1 MTGSLQAAGE
11 EAPLAPDTTGT
22 RAATITDHIFRNPVL
37 GPLGALIILIIGFS
51 IFTENFLSVDNTSL
65 ILQQSVVVGT
75 LALGQTIIILTGGID
90 LANGA
95 IMVLGSLVI
104 AKLALGDTGAA
115 QLPPLLAGFVLCG
128 ALGLIS
134 GLLIAR
140 LRLPPFIVTL
150 GMLTVVQAISRL
162 YSKETI
168 LVENGPLT
176 FLSKGGYLFGQF
188 QINLGVVVVLI
199 SAGVL
204 HCLAVLHFSLTRPS
218 WGRHV
223 YAVGNNDLAAKR
235 TGINVQRVLL
245 SVYVL
250 AGLLYALAA
259 LQAFG
264 RSPATSANAF
274 PTANLDTITAVVI
287 GGTSLFGGRG
297 TVLGR
302 YLGALIVLVLQ
313 SGLTQAGIDP
323 LYQNIVTGVLVI
335 AAVALDSI
343 TRRKAR

>member
-1 MTGSLQAAGE
+1 MASEVKTAEE
-11 EAPLAPDTTGT
+11 EAPAPPDTTGT

-37 GPLGALIILIIGFS
+37 GPLGALLILIIAFS
-51 IFTENFLSVDNTSL
+51 IFTDNFLSVDNTSL

-95 IMVLGSLVI
+95 IMVLGTLVI
-104 AKLALGDTGAA
+104 AKFAAEGNQLIALI
-115 QLPPLLAGFVLCG
+115 AGFALCG
-128 ALGLIS
+128 MLGLIS
-134 GLLIAR
+134 GLLISR

-150 GMLTVVQAISRL
+150 GMLTIVQAISRL
-162 YSKETI
+162 YTKETL
-168 LVENGPLT
+168 LVDDGPLT
-176 FLSKGGYLFGQF
+176 VLHKGGYLFGQF
-188 QINLGVVVVLI
+188 QITYGVAVVLI
-199 SAGVL
+199 SV
-204 HCLAVLHFSLTRPS
+204 AVLHYTLTRTS

-264 RSPATSANAF
+264 RSPATSPNAF

-297 TVLGR
+297 AVIGSLI
-302 YLGALIVLVLQ
+302 GALIVQVFDNGLALAGVDPNYQVL
-313 SGLTQAGIDP
+313 A
-323 LYQNIVTGVLVI
+323 VGVLVI
-335 AAVALDSI
+335 VAVAADQWIRSV
-343 TRRKAR
+343 KS

>member
-1 MTGSLQAAGE
+1 MTGSLQAAEE
-11 EAPLAPDTTGT
+11 EAPAAPDTSGT
-22 RAATITDHIFRNPVL
+22 RAATITDRIFRNPVL
-37 GPLGALIILIIGFS
+37 GPLGALIVLIIAFS
-51 IFTENFLSVDNTSL
+51 ILTQNFLSVDNTSL

-95 IMVLGSLVI
+95 IMVLASLVI
-104 AKLALGDTGAA
+104 AKLAAGGVGQQWPAMFVGLLLCALLGA
-115 QLPPLLAGFVLCG
+115 
-128 ALGLIS
+128 IS
-134 GLLIAR
+134 GLLVSR
-140 LRLPPFIVTL
+140 LGLPPFIVTL
-150 GMLTVVQAISRL
+150 GLLTILQATSRL
-162 YSKETI
+162 YTKQTL
-168 LVENGPLT
+168 LVDEGPLT

-188 QINLGVVVVLI
+188 QITIGVVVVLL
-199 SAGVL
+199 SV
-204 HCLAVLHFSLTRPS
+204 AVLHFSLTRTS

-235 TGINVQRVLL
+235 TGINVRRVLL

-264 RSPATSANAF
+264 RSPATSPNAF

-297 TVLGR
+297 TVLGS

-335 AAVALDSI
+335 AAVALDAI

>member
-1 MTGSLQAAGE
+1 MSGSVTTE
-11 EAPLAPDTTGT
+11 ETEAPAPPDTTGT

-37 GPLGALIILIIGFS
+37 GPLGALIILVIAFS
-51 IFTENFLSVDNTSL
+51 IFTDNFLSVDNTSL

-95 IMVLGSLVI
+95 IMVLGTLVI
-104 AKLALGDTGAA
+104 AKLASDGNQIVALI
-115 QLPPLLAGFVLCG
+115 AGFALCG
-128 ALGLIS
+128 LLGLIS
-134 GLLIAR
+134 GSIISR
-140 LRLPPFIVTL
+140 LGLPPFIVTL
-150 GMLTVVQAISRL
+150 GLLTILQATSRL
-162 YSKETI
+162 YTKETI
-168 LVENGPLT
+168 LVDDGPLT
-176 FLSKGGYLFGQF
+176 FLHNGGYLFGQF
-188 QINLGVVVVLI
+188 QITVGVIVVLI
-199 SAGVL
+199 SV
-204 HCLAVLHFSLTRPS
+204 AVLHYSLTRTA

-235 TGINVQRVLL
+235 TGINVRRVLL

-264 RSPATSANAF
+264 RSPATSPNAF

-297 TVLGR
+297 TVLGS

-335 AAVALDSI
+335 AAVALDAV

>member
-1 MTGSLQAAGE
+1 MTGSLKTAEE
-11 EAPLAPDTTGT
+11 EAPEAPDTSGT
-22 RAATITDHIFRNPVL
+22 RAATITDRIYRNPVL
-37 GPLGALIILIIGFS
+37 GPLGALVILIIAFS
-51 IFTENFLSVDNTSL
+51 ILTENFLSVDNTSL

-95 IMVLGSLVI
+95 IMVLSSLVI
-104 AKLALGDTGAA
+104 AQLAMDMGQWPAMFVGLLLCALLGA
-115 QLPPLLAGFVLCG
+115 
-128 ALGLIS
+128 IS
-134 GLLIAR
+134 GLLVSR

-150 GMLTVVQAISRL
+150 GMLTILQAASRL
-162 YSKETI
+162 YTKETL
-168 LVENGPLT
+168 LVDEGPLT

-188 QINLGVVVVLI
+188 QITVGVVVVLL
-199 SAGVL
+199 SV
-204 HCLAVLHFSLTRPS
+204 AVLHFALTRTS

-250 AGLLYALAA
+250 AGVLYFLAA

-264 RSPATSANAF
+264 RSPATSPNAF

-297 TVLGR
+297 TVLGS

>member
-1 MTGSLQAAGE
+1 MTRSLPAEE
-11 EAPLAPDTTGT
+11 EAEAPPAPDTSGT
-22 RAATITDHIFRNPVL
+22 RAATITDRIFRNPVL
-37 GPLGALIILIIGFS
+37 GPLGALIILIIAFS
-51 IFTENFLSVDNTSL
+51 ILTDNFLSVDNTSL
-65 ILQQSVVVGT
+65 LLQQSVVVGT

-95 IMVLGSLVI
+95 IMVLASLVI
-104 AKLALGDTGAA
+104 AKLAAGETGAA
-115 QLPPLLAGFVLCG
+115 QLPAMFVGLLVCM
-128 ALGLIS
+128 ALGAIS
-134 GLLIAR
+134 GLLVAR
-140 LRLPPFIVTL
+140 VGLPPFIVTL
-150 GMLTVVQAISRL
+150 GMLTILQAASRL
-162 YSKETI
+162 YTKETL
-168 LVENGPLT
+168 LVEDGPLT

-188 QINLGVVVVLI
+188 QITIGVVVVLL
-199 SAGVL
+199 SV
-204 HCLAVLHFSLTRPS
+204 AVLHFALTRTS

-235 TGINVQRVLL
+235 TGISVQRVLL

-250 AGLLYALAA
+250 AGVLYFLAA

-264 RSPATSANAF
+264 RSPATSPNAY

-297 TVLGR
+297 TVLGS

>member
-1 MTGSLQAAGE
+1 MTHSLQAAGE
-11 EAPLAPDTTGT
+11 EAPGVPDTSGS
-22 RAATITDHIFRNPVL
+22 RAATITDRIFRNPVL
-37 GPLGALIILIIGFS
+37 GPLGALILLVVAFS
-51 IFTENFLSVDNTSL
+51 VLTENFFSVDNTSL

-75 LALGQTIIILTGGID
+75 LALGQTLIILTAGID

-95 IMVLGSLVI
+95 IMVLGSLVV
-104 AKLALGDTGAA
+104 AKVAAGESGTGRQLLALLLGFALCAA
-115 QLPPLLAGFVLCG
+115 LGFVSG
-128 ALGLIS
+128 FIISRLG
-134 GLLIAR
+134 
-140 LRLPPFIVTL
+140 LPPFIVTL
-150 GMLTVVQAISRL
+150 GLLTVLQATSRL
-162 YSKETI
+162 YTKETV
-168 LVENGPLT
+168 LVEDGPLT
-176 FLSKGGYLFGQF
+176 FLSNGGYLFGQF
-188 QINLGVVVVLI
+188 QITVGVVVVLI
-199 SAGVL
+199 SVA
-204 HCLAVLHFSLTRPS
+204 ALHFALTRTA

-235 TGINVQRVLL
+235 TGINVRRVLI

-250 AGLLYALAA
+250 AGVFYALAA

-264 RSPATSANAF
+264 RSPATSPNAF

-297 TVLGR
+297 TVLGS

-335 AAVALDSI
+335 AAVALDSV

>member
-1 MTGSLQAAGE
+1 MTRSLPAAEEEE
-11 EAPLAPDTTGT
+11 EAPAAPDTSGT
-22 RAATITDHIFRNPVL
+22 RAATITDRIYRNPVL
-37 GPLGALIILIIGFS
+37 GPLGALIILIIAFS
-51 IFTENFLSVDNTSL
+51 LLTENFMSVDNTSL

-104 AKLALGDTGAA
+104 ANLAADMGQQWPAMFVGLLLCAVLGG
-115 QLPPLLAGFVLCG
+115 
-128 ALGLIS
+128 IS
-134 GLLIAR
+134 GLLVSR
-140 LRLPPFIVTL
+140 LGLPPFIVTL
-150 GMLTVVQAISRL
+150 GMLTILQATSRL
-162 YSKETI
+162 YTKETL
-168 LVENGPLT
+168 LVDEGPLT
-176 FLSKGGYLFGQF
+176 FLSNGGFLFGQF
-188 QINLGVVVVLI
+188 QITFGVVVVLL
-199 SAGVL
+199 SV
-204 HCLAVLHFSLTRPS
+204 AVLHFALTRTS

-250 AGLLYALAA
+250 AGVLYFLAA

-264 RSPATSANAF
+264 RSPATSPNAF

-297 TVLGR
+297 TVLGS

-335 AAVALDSI
+335 AAVALDAI

>member
-1 MTGSLQAAGE
+1 MARSLPATEEEQAPA
-11 EAPLAPDTTGT
+11 APDTSGT

-104 AKLALGDTGAA
+104 AKLATGDTGAA
-115 QLPPLLAGFVLCG
+115 QLLPLLIGFALCA

-140 LRLPPFIVTL
+140 LGLPPFIVTL

-162 YSKETI
+162 YSKQTI
-168 LVENGPLT
+168 LVEDGPLT

-188 QINLGVVVVLI
+188 QITVGVVLVLI
-199 SAGVL
+199 SV
-204 HCLAVLHFSLTRPS
+204 AVLHFSLTRTS

-297 TVLGR
+297 TVLGS

>member
-1 MTGSLQAAGE
+1 MTDSLQAAGE
-11 EAPLAPDTTGT
+11 EASTVPDTSGT
-22 RAATITDHIFRNPVL
+22 RAATITDRIFRNPVL
-37 GPLGALIILIIGFS
+37 GPLGALIILVIGFS
-51 IFTENFLSVDNTSL
+51 IFTSNFLSVDNTSL

-95 IMVLGSLVI
+95 IMVLGTLVI
-104 AKLALGDTGAA
+104 AKLAAGGGAGQ
-115 QLPPLLAGFVLCG
+115 QLPALLVGFALC
-128 ALGLIS
+128 ALLGLIS
-134 GLLIAR
+134 GLIISR
-140 LRLPPFIVTL
+140 LGLPPFIVTL
-150 GMLTVVQAISRL
+150 GLLTILQATSRL
-162 YSKETI
+162 YTKQTV

-176 FLSKGGYLFGQF
+176 FMSKGGYLFGQF
-188 QINLGVVVVLI
+188 QITVGVVLVLI
-199 SAGVL
+199 SV
-204 HCLAVLHFSLTRPS
+204 AVLHFALTRTA

-264 RSPATSANAF
+264 RSPATSPNAF

-297 TVLGR
+297 TVLGS

-323 LYQNIVTGVLVI
+323 LFQNIVTGVLVI

>member
-1 MTGSLQAAGE
+1 MTGSLQAAEE
-11 EAPLAPDTTGT
+11 EAPAAPDTSGT
-22 RAATITDHIFRNPVL
+22 RAATITDRIFRNPVL
-37 GPLGALIILIIGFS
+37 GPLGALIILIIAFS
-51 IFTENFLSVDNTSL
+51 ILTENFLSVDNTSL

-95 IMVLGSLVI
+95 IMVLASLVI
-104 AKLALGDTGAA
+104 AKLAAGGVGQQWPAMFVGLLLCALLGA
-115 QLPPLLAGFVLCG
+115 
-128 ALGLIS
+128 IS
-134 GLLIAR
+134 GLLVSR
-140 LRLPPFIVTL
+140 LGLPPFIVTL
-150 GMLTVVQAISRL
+150 GLLTILQAASRL
-162 YSKETI
+162 YTKETL
-168 LVENGPLT
+168 LVDDGPLT

-188 QINLGVVVVLI
+188 QVTVGVVVVLL
-199 SAGVL
+199 SV
-204 HCLAVLHFSLTRPS
+204 AVLHFALTRTS

-223 YAVGNNDLAAKR
+223 YAVGNNALAAKR

-250 AGLLYALAA
+250 AGVLYFLAA

-264 RSPATSANAF
+264 RSPATSPNAF

-297 TVLGR
+297 TVLGS

>member
-1 MTGSLQAAGE
+1 
-11 EAPLAPDTTGT
+11 
-22 RAATITDHIFRNPVL
+22 
-37 GPLGALIILIIGFS
+37 
-51 IFTENFLSVDNTSL
+51 
-65 ILQQSVVVGT
+65 VVVGT
-75 LALGQTIIILTGGID
+75 LALGQTIITLTGGID

-95 IMVLGSLVI
+95 IMVLSSLVI
-104 AKLALGDTGAA
+104 AQLAMDIGQWPAMFVGLLLCALLGA
-115 QLPPLLAGFVLCG
+115 
-128 ALGLIS
+128 IS
-134 GLLIAR
+134 GLLVSR

-150 GMLTVVQAISRL
+150 GMLTILQAASRL
-162 YSKETI
+162 YTKETL
-168 LVENGPLT
+168 LVDDGPLT

-188 QINLGVVVVLI
+188 QITVGVVVVLL
-199 SAGVL
+199 SV
-204 HCLAVLHFSLTRPS
+204 AVLHFVLTRTS

-223 YAVGNNDLAAKR
+223 YAVGNNPLAAKR

-250 AGLLYALAA
+250 AGVLYFLAA

-264 RSPATSANAF
+264 RSPATSPNAF

-297 TVLGR
+297 TVLGS

-335 AAVALDSI
+335 AAVALDAI

>member
-1 MTGSLQAAGE
+1 MTGSLKTAEE
-11 EAPLAPDTTGT
+11 EAPEAPDTSGT
-22 RAATITDHIFRNPVL
+22 RAATITDRIYRNPVL
-37 GPLGALIILIIGFS
+37 GPLGALVILIIAFS
-51 IFTENFLSVDNTSL
+51 ILTENFLSVDNTSL

-95 IMVLGSLVI
+95 IMVLSSLVI
-104 AKLALGDTGAA
+104 AQLAMDIGQWPAMFVGLLLCALLGA
-115 QLPPLLAGFVLCG
+115 
-128 ALGLIS
+128 IS
-134 GLLIAR
+134 GLLVSR

-150 GMLTVVQAISRL
+150 GMLTILQAASRL
-162 YSKETI
+162 YTKETL
-168 LVENGPLT
+168 LVDEGPLT

-188 QINLGVVVVLI
+188 QITVGVVVVLL
-199 SAGVL
+199 SV
-204 HCLAVLHFSLTRPS
+204 AVLHFALTRTS

-223 YAVGNNDLAAKR
+223 YAVGNNPLAAKR

-250 AGLLYALAA
+250 AGVLYFLAA

-264 RSPATSANAF
+264 RSPATSPNAF

-297 TVLGR
+297 TVLGS

-335 AAVALDSI
+335 AAVALDAV

>member
-1 MTGSLQAAGE
+1 MTRSLPAAE
-11 EAPLAPDTTGT
+11 DEAPAAPDTSGT
-22 RAATITDHIFRNPVL
+22 RAATITDRIFRNPVL
-37 GPLGALIILIIGFS
+37 GPLGALVILVVAFS
-51 IFTENFLSVDNTSL
+51 VLTDNFLSVDNTSL

-104 AKLALGDTGAA
+104 AKLATDMGGQWTAMLVGLLLCAFLGA
-115 QLPPLLAGFVLCG
+115 
-128 ALGLIS
+128 IS
-134 GLLIAR
+134 GLLVSR
-140 LRLPPFIVTL
+140 LGLPPFIVTL
-150 GMLTVVQAISRL
+150 GMLTILQAASRL
-162 YSKETI
+162 YTKETL
-168 LVENGPLT
+168 LVEDGPLT
-176 FLSKGGYLFGQF
+176 FLSKGGFLFGQF
-188 QINLGVVVVLI
+188 QITVGVVVVLL
-199 SAGVL
+199 SV
-204 HCLAVLHFSLTRPS
+204 AVLHFALTRTS

-235 TGINVQRVLL
+235 TGIDVQRVLL

-250 AGLLYALAA
+250 AGVLYFLAA

-264 RSPATSANAF
+264 RSPATSPNAY

-297 TVLGR
+297 TVLGS

>member
-1 MTGSLQAAGE
+1 
-11 EAPLAPDTTGT
+11 D
-22 RAATITDHIFRNPVL
+22 
-37 GPLGALIILIIGFS
+37 
-51 IFTENFLSVDNTSL
+51 
-65 ILQQSVVVGT
+65 
-75 LALGQTIIILTGGID
+75 
-90 LANGA
+90 
-95 IMVLGSLVI
+95 
-104 AKLALGDTGAA
+104 KTGAA
-115 QLPPLLAGFVLCG
+115 QLPAILVGFALCA

-134 GLLIAR
+134 GLIISR
-140 LRLPPFIVTL
+140 LGLPPFIVTL
-150 GMLTVVQAISRL
+150 GMLTIIQATSRL
-162 YSKETI
+162 YSKQTSLGEDR
-168 LVENGPLT
+168 PLT

-188 QINLGVVVVLI
+188 QITLGVVVVLI
-199 SAGVL
+199 SV
-204 HCLAVLHFSLTRPS
+204 AVLHFALTRTS

-235 TGINVQRVLL
+235 TGINVRRVLL

-264 RSPATSANAF
+264 RSPAASPNPF
-274 PTANLDTITAVVI
+274 PTANLDTNTAVVI

-297 TVLGR
+297 TVLGS

-323 LYQNIVTGVLVI
+323 LYQNLVTGVLVI

-343 TRRKAR
+343 ARRKAR

>member
-1 MTGSLQAAGE
+1 M
-11 EAPLAPDTTGT
+11 
-22 RAATITDHIFRNPVL
+22 F
-37 GPLGALIILIIGFS
+37 
-51 IFTENFLSVDNTSL
+51 
-65 ILQQSVVVGT
+65 VG
-75 LALGQTIIILTGGID
+75 
-90 LANGA
+90 
-95 IMVLGSLVI
+95 
-104 AKLALGDTGAA
+104 
-115 QLPPLLAGFVLCG
+115 LLLC
-128 ALGLIS
+128 AVLGLIS
-134 GLLIAR
+134 GLLVSR
-140 LRLPPFIVTL
+140 LGLPPFIVTL
-150 GMLTVVQAISRL
+150 GMLTILQATSRL
-162 YSKETI
+162 YTKETM
-168 LVENGPLT
+168 LVDEGPLT
-176 FLSKGGYLFGQF
+176 FLSNGGFLFGQF
-188 QINLGVVVVLI
+188 QITFGVVVVLL
-199 SAGVL
+199 SV
-204 HCLAVLHFSLTRPS
+204 AVLHFALTRTS

-250 AGLLYALAA
+250 AGVLYFLAA

-264 RSPATSANAF
+264 RSPATSPNAF

-297 TVLGR
+297 TVLGS

-335 AAVALDSI
+335 AAVALDAI

>member
-1 MTGSLQAAGE
+1 MTRSLPAAEE
-11 EAPLAPDTTGT
+11 EAPAAPDTSGT
-22 RAATITDHIFRNPVL
+22 RAATITDRIFRNPVL
-37 GPLGALIILIIGFS
+37 GPLGALIILVIGFS

-104 AKLALGDTGAA
+104 AKFAADGGQVPALF
-115 QLPPLLAGFVLCG
+115 AGILLCG
-128 ALGLIS
+128 VLGMIS
-134 GLLIAR
+134 GLIVSR
-140 LRLPPFIVTL
+140 LGLPPFIVTL
-150 GMLTVVQAISRL
+150 GMLTILQATSRL
-162 YSKETI
+162 YTKETL
-168 LVENGPLT
+168 LVDDGPLT
-176 FLSKGGYLFGQF
+176 FLSNGGYLFGQF
-188 QINLGVVVVLI
+188 QITVGVVLVLV
-199 SAGVL
+199 SV
-204 HCLAVLHFSLTRPS
+204 AVLHFALTRTA

-223 YAVGNNDLAAKR
+223 YAVGNNALAAKR

-245 SVYVL
+245 SVYIL

-264 RSPATSANAF
+264 RSPATSPNAF

-297 TVLGR
+297 TVLGS

-335 AAVALDSI
+335 AAVALDAI

>member
-1 MTGSLQAAGE
+1 MTGSLQAAEE
-11 EAPLAPDTTGT
+11 EAPAAPDTTGT
-22 RAATITDHIFRNPVL
+22 RAATITDRIFRNPVL
-37 GPLGALIILIIGFS
+37 GPLGALIVLIIAFS
-51 IFTENFLSVDNTSL
+51 VLTQNFLSVDNTSL

-95 IMVLGSLVI
+95 IMVLASLVI
-104 AKLALGDTGAA
+104 AKLAAGGVGQQWPAMFVGLLLCALLGA
-115 QLPPLLAGFVLCG
+115 
-128 ALGLIS
+128 IS
-134 GLLIAR
+134 GLLVSR
-140 LRLPPFIVTL
+140 LGLPPFIVTL
-150 GMLTVVQAISRL
+150 GLLTILQATSRL
-162 YSKETI
+162 YTKQTL
-168 LVENGPLT
+168 LVDDGPLT

-188 QINLGVVVVLI
+188 QITIGVVVVLL
-199 SAGVL
+199 SV
-204 HCLAVLHFSLTRPS
+204 AVLHFSLTRTS

-250 AGLLYALAA
+250 AGVLYFLAA

-264 RSPATSANAF
+264 RSPATSPNAF

-297 TVLGR
+297 TVLGS

>member
-1 MTGSLQAAGE
+1 MTESLQLAGE
-11 EAPLAPDTTGT
+11 KAAAVPDTSGT
-22 RAATITDHIFRNPVL
+22 RAATIADRFFRNPVL
-37 GPLGALIILIIGFS
+37 GPLSALILAVIAFS
-51 IFTENFLSVDNTSL
+51 IFTDNFLSVDNTSL

-95 IMVLGSLVI
+95 IMVLGTLVV
-104 AKLALGDTGAA
+104 AKTAAGSDGLQIPAL
-115 QLPPLLAGFVLCG
+115 LIGFVLC
-128 ALGLIS
+128 ALLGLVS
-134 GLLIAR
+134 GLIVSR
-140 LRLPPFIVTL
+140 LGLPPFIVTL
-150 GMLTVVQAISRL
+150 GLLTILTSVSRL
-162 YSKETI
+162 YTKETV
-168 LVENGPLT
+168 LVDEGPLT
-176 FLSKGGYLFGQF
+176 VLSKGGYLFGQF
-188 QINLGVVVVLI
+188 QLTVGVLLVLI
-199 SAGVL
+199 SV
-204 HCLAVLHFSLTRPS
+204 AVLHYALTRTA

-235 TGINVQRVLL
+235 TGINVRRVLL

-259 LQAFG
+259 WQAFG
-264 RSPATSANAF
+264 RSPATSPNAY

-297 TVLGR
+297 TVLGS

-335 AAVALDSI
+335 AAVALDSV

>member
-1 MTGSLQAAGE
+1 MTGSLQAAEE
-11 EAPLAPDTTGT
+11 EAPAAPDTSGT
-22 RAATITDHIFRNPVL
+22 RAATITDRIFRNPVL
-37 GPLGALIILIIGFS
+37 GPLGALIVLIIAFS
-51 IFTENFLSVDNTSL
+51 VLTQNFLSVDNTSL

-95 IMVLGSLVI
+95 IMVLASLVI
-104 AKLALGDTGAA
+104 AKLAAGGVGQQWPAMFVGLLLCALLGA
-115 QLPPLLAGFVLCG
+115 
-128 ALGLIS
+128 IS
-134 GLLIAR
+134 GLLVSR
-140 LRLPPFIVTL
+140 LGLPPFIVTL
-150 GMLTVVQAISRL
+150 GLLTILQATSRL
-162 YSKETI
+162 YTKQTL
-168 LVENGPLT
+168 LVDDGPLT

-188 QINLGVVVVLI
+188 QITIGVVVVLL
-199 SAGVL
+199 SV
-204 HCLAVLHFSLTRPS
+204 AVLHFSLTRTS

-250 AGLLYALAA
+250 AGVLYFLAA

-264 RSPATSANAF
+264 RSPATSPNAF

-297 TVLGR
+297 TVLGS

-335 AAVALDSI
+335 AAVALDAI

>member
-1 MTGSLQAAGE
+1 MTDSLQAAGE
-11 EAPLAPDTTGT
+11 EASTVPDTTGT
-22 RAATITDHIFRNPVL
+22 RAATITDRIFRNPVL
-37 GPLGALIILIIGFS
+37 GPLGALIILVIGFS
-51 IFTENFLSVDNTSL
+51 IFTQNFLSVDNTSL

-95 IMVLGSLVI
+95 IMVLGTLVI
-104 AKLALGDTGAA
+104 AKLAVDGGA
-115 QLPPLLAGFVLCG
+115 QLPALLVGFIVCG
-128 ALGLIS
+128 VLGLIS
-134 GLLIAR
+134 GLIISR
-140 LRLPPFIVTL
+140 LGLPPFIVTL
-150 GMLTVVQAISRL
+150 GLLTVLQATSRL
-162 YSKETI
+162 YTKETV
-168 LVENGPLT
+168 LVDNGPLT
-176 FLSKGGYLFGQF
+176 FMSKGGYLFGQF
-188 QINLGVVVVLI
+188 QVTVGVVVVLI
-199 SAGVL
+199 SVAI
-204 HCLAVLHFSLTRPS
+204 LHFSLTRTA

-264 RSPATSANAF
+264 RSPATSPNAF

-297 TVLGR
+297 TVLGS

>member
-1 MTGSLQAAGE
+1 MTRSLPAAE
-11 EAPLAPDTTGT
+11 EAAPAAPDTSGT
-22 RAATITDHIFRNPVL
+22 RAATITDRIFRNPVL
-37 GPLGALIILIIGFS
+37 GPLGALIILIIAFS
-51 IFTENFLSVDNTSL
+51 ILTENFLSVDNTSL

-95 IMVLGSLVI
+95 IMVLASLVI
-104 AKLALGDTGAA
+104 ANLAMNMGQQWPAMFVGLLLCALLGA
-115 QLPPLLAGFVLCG
+115 
-128 ALGLIS
+128 IS
-134 GLLIAR
+134 GLLVSR
-140 LRLPPFIVTL
+140 LGLPPFIVTL
-150 GMLTVVQAISRL
+150 GMLTILQAASRL
-162 YSKETI
+162 YTKETL
-168 LVENGPLT
+168 LVDEGPLT

-188 QINLGVVVVLI
+188 QITVGVVVVLL
-199 SAGVL
+199 SV
-204 HCLAVLHFSLTRPS
+204 AVLHFALTRTS

-223 YAVGNNDLAAKR
+223 YAVGNNPLAAKR

-250 AGLLYALAA
+250 AGVLYFLAA

-264 RSPATSANAF
+264 RSPATSPNAF

-297 TVLGR
+297 TVLGS

-335 AAVALDSI
+335 AAVALDAI

>member
-1 MTGSLQAAGE
+1 MTGSLKTEEE
-11 EAPLAPDTTGT
+11 EAPAAPDTSGT
-22 RAATITDHIFRNPVL
+22 RAATITDRIYRNPVL
-37 GPLGALIILIIGFS
+37 GPLGALIILIIAFS
-51 IFTENFLSVDNTSL
+51 ILTENFLSVDNTSL

-95 IMVLGSLVI
+95 IMVLSSLVI
-104 AKLALGDTGAA
+104 AKLAMDVGQWPAMFVGLLLCALLGA
-115 QLPPLLAGFVLCG
+115 
-128 ALGLIS
+128 IS
-134 GLLIAR
+134 GLLVSR

-150 GMLTVVQAISRL
+150 GMLTILQAVSRL
-162 YSKETI
+162 YTKETL
-168 LVENGPLT
+168 LVDEGPLT

-188 QINLGVVVVLI
+188 QITVGVVVVLL
-199 SAGVL
+199 SV
-204 HCLAVLHFSLTRPS
+204 AVLHFALTRTS

-250 AGLLYALAA
+250 AGVLYFLAA

-264 RSPATSANAF
+264 RSPATSPNAF

-297 TVLGR
+297 TVLGS

>member
-1 MTGSLQAAGE
+1 MTHSLQAAGE
-11 EAPLAPDTTGT
+11 EAPGVPDTSGT
-22 RAATITDHIFRNPVL
+22 RAATITDRIFRNPVL
-37 GPLGALIILIIGFS
+37 GPLGALLILVIGFS
-51 IFTENFLSVDNTSL
+51 LFTENFFSVDNTSL

-75 LALGQTIIILTGGID
+75 LALGQTLIILTAGID

-95 IMVLGSLVI
+95 IMVLGSLVV
-104 AKLALGDTGAA
+104 AKVAAGESGAGRQLLALLIGFLLCAA
-115 QLPPLLAGFVLCG
+115 LGFVS
-128 ALGLIS
+128 GLIIS
-134 GLLIAR
+134 R
-140 LRLPPFIVTL
+140 LGLPPFIVTL
-150 GMLTVVQAISRL
+150 GLLTVLQATSRL
-162 YSKETI
+162 YTKETI
-168 LVENGPLT
+168 LVEDGPLT
-176 FLSKGGYLFGQF
+176 ILSKGGYLFGQF
-188 QINLGVVVVLI
+188 QITVGVAVVLI
-199 SAGVL
+199 SV
-204 HCLAVLHFSLTRPS
+204 AVLHFALTRTA

-235 TGINVQRVLL
+235 TGINVRRVLI

-250 AGLLYALAA
+250 AGVLYALAA

-264 RSPATSANAF
+264 RSPATSPNAF

-297 TVLGR
+297 TVLGS

-335 AAVALDSI
+335 AAVALDSV

>member
-1 MTGSLQAAGE
+1 MTRSLPAAE
-11 EAPLAPDTTGT
+11 EAAPAAPDTSGT
-22 RAATITDHIFRNPVL
+22 RAATITDRIFRNPVL
-37 GPLGALIILIIGFS
+37 GPLGALIILIIAFS
-51 IFTENFLSVDNTSL
+51 ILTENFLSVDNTSL

-95 IMVLGSLVI
+95 IMVLSSLVI
-104 AKLALGDTGAA
+104 AQLAMDMGQWPAMFVGLLLCALLGA
-115 QLPPLLAGFVLCG
+115 
-128 ALGLIS
+128 IS
-134 GLLIAR
+134 GLLVSR

-150 GMLTVVQAISRL
+150 GMLTILQAASRL
-162 YSKETI
+162 YTKETL
-168 LVENGPLT
+168 LVDEGPLT

-188 QINLGVVVVLI
+188 QITVGVVVVLL
-199 SAGVL
+199 SV
-204 HCLAVLHFSLTRPS
+204 AVLHFALTRTS

-250 AGLLYALAA
+250 AGVLYFLAA

-264 RSPATSANAF
+264 RSPATSPNAF

-297 TVLGR
+297 TVLGS

>member
-1 MTGSLQAAGE
+1 MSESLQAAGE
-11 EAPLAPDTTGT
+11 KAAKGLPESSGT
-22 RAATITDHIFRNPVL
+22 RAATVADHIFRNPVL
-37 GPLGALIILIIGFS
+37 GPLAALVLAAVVFS
-51 IFTENFLSVDNTSL
+51 IFTESFFSVDNFSL

-95 IMVLGSLVI
+95 IMVLGTLVI
-104 AKLALGDTGAA
+104 ARLAAGSVGQVPAFFVG
-115 QLPPLLAGFVLCG
+115 LLLCA

-134 GLLIAR
+134 GLLVAR
-140 LRLPPFIVTL
+140 LGLPPFIVTL
-150 GMLTVVQAISRL
+150 GMLTILQATSRL
-162 YSKETI
+162 FTKETV
-168 LVENGPLT
+168 LVDDGPLT
-176 FLSKGGYLFGQF
+176 VLSKGGYLFGYF
-188 QINLGVVVVLI
+188 QVTIGVVLVLV
-199 SAGVL
+199 SV
-204 HCLAVLHFSLTRPS
+204 AVLHFVLTRTA

-250 AGLLYALAA
+250 AGVLYAVAA

-264 RSPATSANAF
+264 RSPATSPNAY

-297 TVLGR
+297 TVLGT
-302 YLGALIVLVLQ
+302 YLGTLIVLVLQ

-335 AAVALDSI
+335 AAVALDTV
-343 TRRKAR
+343 TRRRAR

>member
-1 MTGSLQAAGE
+1 MTDSLQAAGE
-11 EAPLAPDTTGT
+11 EAPTVPDTTGT

-37 GPLGALIILIIGFS
+37 GPLGALVILVIGFS
-51 IFTENFLSVDNTSL
+51 IFTQNFLSVDNTSL

-104 AKLALGDTGAA
+104 AKLAVGGG
-115 QLPPLLAGFVLCG
+115 QLPALLAGFVLCG

-134 GLLIAR
+134 GLIVSR
-140 LRLPPFIVTL
+140 LGLPPFIVTL
-150 GMLTVVQAISRL
+150 GLLTVLQATSRL
-162 YSKETI
+162 YTKETV
-168 LVENGPLT
+168 LVDDGPLT

-188 QINLGVVVVLI
+188 QITVGVILVLI
-199 SAGVL
+199 SV
-204 HCLAVLHFSLTRPS
+204 AVLHFALTRTA

-235 TGINVQRVLL
+235 TGIDVRRVLL

-264 RSPATSANAF
+264 RSPATSPNAF

-297 TVLGR
+297 TVLGS